1 MKIQLTDEKG
11 DLANS
16 PYSARYRD
24 KDRESVII
32 FLSRSKRAQHMQI

>member
-1 MKIQLTDEKG
+1 MNMQLTDEKG
-11 DLANS
+11 ELKNS
-16 PYSARYRD
+16 PYSASYRD